1 MKLPFVSKLVKN
13 VSAPKESAQTD
24 LDLRDR
30 IDAMLV
36 ACSIKVS
43 FSGGEERALEKI
55 PPLGR
60 LIVLSNDPLPGLST
74 LAVLSLLA
82 RSRKDIRVIAERNTA
97 WLESFKDITIV
108 GEDLVS
114 VREQARQHL
123 ALEGVLFIQPV
134 HFGES
139 KGVPKLTQ
147 ERWPTEFLTLGEHTL
162 SPLLHIHISS
172 DELPFLQQVRG
183 LYRGNGL
190 LQSTVKRFMPSS
202 YGQKLVVGE
211 LIDASDYKDL
221 NLRDKFKAKLLRKQ
235 LYRVAE
241 GKRSYFKTLP
251 SIAAPE
257 SRASLRSELDAAEL
271 LGETKDRKLIFLCDL
286 NSSSSLLKE
295 IGRLRELSFRVVGE
309 GSGKACDID
318 EFDPYYQHI
327 VLWDAQDREVVGA
340 YRLRATDNVEPH
352 HLYTSTLMTYQE
364 HAAPTLARGVE
375 LGRSFVQPKYWGS
388 RSLDYLWTGIAAY
401 IRRNPRVRY
410 LFGAVSISNAFSQQA
425 KDLMLGYYMKYY
437 YAEAPFVACMRPYLM
452 AYDAMQRNEA
462 LFEGLTAKEAF
473 VVLREQLGLIGH
485 SVPTLYKQYTELCDD
500 GGALFHG
507 FNIDPDFQDCIDGL
521 VVVDLHRLKPLKRKR
536 YQLEQHDFLAYEQ
549 TNTNGCLNDGEC

>member
-1 MKLPFVSKLVKN
+1 MKLPFVKKLGNALSTAIEVAEADHN
-13 VSAPKESAQTD
+13 LDSRIASIFRARSIRVSVSEGADRAKE
-24 LDLRDR
+24 
-30 IDAMLV
+30 
-36 ACSIKVS
+36 KVPT
-43 FSGGEERALEKI
+43 F
-55 PPLGR
+55 GR

-74 LAVLSLLA
+74 LAVLSLLT
-82 RSRKDIRVIAERNTA
+82 RVRKDVRVIAARNST
-97 WLESFKDITIV
+97 WLEEFRDITIV
-108 GEDLVS
+108 GDDLSS
-114 VREQARQHL
+114 VREQATKHL
-123 ALEGVLFIQPV
+123 ASEGVLFIQPV
-134 HFGES
+134 HFGEP

-162 SPLLHIHISS
+162 SPLLHVHVSS

-190 LQSTVKRFMPSS
+190 VQSTVKRFMPRS
-202 YGQKLVVGE
+202 YGQKLVVGD
-211 LIDASDYKDL
+211 LIEASDYKDL

-251 SIAAPE
+251 SVAAPE
-257 SRASLRSELDAAEL
+257 PREALRFELDAAEL
-271 LGETKDRKLIFLCDL
+271 LGQTKDRKLIYFCDL
-286 NSSSSLLKE
+286 QGGSSLLSE

-318 EFDPYYQHI
+318 AFDSYYHHI
-327 VLWDAQDREVVGA
+327 VLWDAEDEEVVGA
-340 YRLRATDNVEPH
+340 YRLRATDDVKPH
-352 HLYTSTLMTYQE
+352 ELYTSTLMTYQS

-437 YAEAPFVACMRPYLM
+437 YADAPFVECMRPYLM

-462 LFEGLTAKEAF
+462 LFGGLSAKEAF

-536 YQLEQHDFLAYEQ
+536 YQLEQHDFLAIEQ
-549 TNTNGCLNDGEC
+549 SQLGGLSNDDKC